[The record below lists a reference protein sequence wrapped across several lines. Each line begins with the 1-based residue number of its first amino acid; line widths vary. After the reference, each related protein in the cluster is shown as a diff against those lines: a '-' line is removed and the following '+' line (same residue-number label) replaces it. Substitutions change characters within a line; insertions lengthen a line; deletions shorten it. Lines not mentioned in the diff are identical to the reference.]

1 MLLFFYRFVDKP
13 KKGIAF
19 LQDKGILGNKPEDI
33 AKLFYTDE
41 RFDKVMN
48 DLI

>member
-1 MLLFFYRFVDKP
+1 MSLFSYRFVDKP

-19 LQDKGILGNKPEDI
+19 LQHKGILSNKPEDI

-41 RFDKVMN
+41 RFDKVM
-48 DLI
+48 I